1 MKPFQTGDLF
11 SSQLLI
17 KHSQGFISRLWL
29 LKALSVTSGEDSP
42 GLRRS
47 NLISWY
53 LGEMESEIESEAELI
68 EKKNVLEKVL
78 DRLIHHVSSCQSL
91 V

>member
-1 MKPFQTGDLF
+1 MCLAFLF
-11 SSQLLI
+11 RVSLCCCNSYILVDVE
-17 KHSQGFISRLWL
+17 G
-29 LKALSVTSGEDSP
+29 A

-53 LGEMESEIESEAELI
+53 LGEVESEIESEAELLD
-68 EKKNVLEKVL
+68 KKTVIEKVL
-78 DRLIHHVSSCQSL
+78 DRLVHHVSES

>member
-1 MKPFQTGDLF
+1 MEG
-11 SSQLLI
+11 
-17 KHSQGFISRLWL
+17 
-29 LKALSVTSGEDSP
+29 A

-53 LGEMESEIESEAELI
+53 LGEVESEIESEAELLD
-68 EKKNVLEKVL
+68 KKTVIEKVL
-78 DRLIHHVSSCQSL
+78 DRLVHHVSES